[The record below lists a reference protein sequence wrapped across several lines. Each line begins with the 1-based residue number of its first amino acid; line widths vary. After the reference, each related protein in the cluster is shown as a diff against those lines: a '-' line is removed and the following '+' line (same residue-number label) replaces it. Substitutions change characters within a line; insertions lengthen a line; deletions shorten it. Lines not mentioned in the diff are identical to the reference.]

1 MSKNTSLYYP
11 TFVLSLSPVYTHQ
24 LLYSMTFSTFRR
36 FDPLRY
42 WLSLIIFCCLS
53 SIYAQNNANCFHL
66 STPVMSAAP
75 GDTVCV
81 PLRAFE
87 LDNISSAQFVVFY
100 ESSALEYLK
109 VDITSS
115 VLPGLM
121 TNNLF
126 HPYPGE
132 LRFAWPSPTGN
143 PYSFPDSS
151 IFFYMCFRVK
161 DNANGFFPF
170 HIGEQFPTI
179 YEVVQ
184 EETLGV
190 PVRLPL
196 VHQMGGIDTGNPAPN
211 TLYLTDACVQ
221 DAPCNQS
228 IGTISLNAAGGTA
241 PYTYTWQGPNGFTG
255 SGADLQNLA
264 SGLYQVTITDQT
276 GAEIFCEIRVK
287 PLNYFASA
295 DPVIT
300 PAFCGASNGCA
311 NLNFLGSN
319 PPFTYQWSTGNN
331 NTGSNCALPPGQHSV
346 TVTNQLGCK
355 TIYSID
361 IENDTTFSLNT
372 DWAFIE
378 TCNGTADLEVTVFDA
393 PGPFA
398 YLWSNGAS
406 TAAIDQ
412 LEEGSYTVTV
422 TNIPGGCTASSEFA
436 VFDISTQSW
445 AAELQEDCGQGVGSL
460 FIQYNQAGNLSFPVL
475 ISWSDGTTHQRQGPA
490 APGILDSLID
500 VPSGH
505 YAVTITDANGCELV
519 LERTMNCFQPAPVPE
534 GFNWCYIG
542 ADTDPSDNCTG
553 VYARHFQAIT
563 SLNFSIQYPN
573 GSALEEI
580 KSLQL
585 PGLSQAS
592 FTLNPAE
599 QTLGMSW
606 QHATPLSLPDDQL
619 LFEVCL
625 TPGFGQVEDELFFVQ
640 TPVPATLSTED
651 GPQIFLGRNGWV
663 DYGMVNQ
670 PATMACKAQGVAA
683 DCAAD
688 GKAQILLGSCTPGE
702 KLYGHYVV
710 YYTSDSIVYF
720 DDLSGLRFS
729 DGGVYQ
735 INVYRPDLSQEYWFA
750 AVPPIA
756 PMEECVWPG
765 DADNNQAVNH
775 HDLLYIGLAYGK
787 SGPSRTNASLN
798 WTGQEAA
805 GWAESSAVRQVNFKN
820 IDTNGDG
827 QINAADTLALVQNWG
842 KVINTTRDN
851 PFNAPLESSQSGQNP
866 AISLQTDTLNPG
878 DAVHLPLSVG
888 SQSTPM
894 ENIYGLAFSIS
905 YDPEVVE
912 DNIRF
917 TPSASWFGNQGNY
930 LCVQKNFPR
939 QGRLDVAITRTDG
952 VPVSGWGE
960 IGEVFI
966 IIEDNIFGIP
976 APDSIKN
983 SKLFFSAISSSDAQE
998 SPKDLGAAPVDLVI
1012 KKSGSVHTQEP
1023 LERSIILAP
1032 NPAQDYLSIRSTASG
1047 IRELRLLRNDG
1058 GLQEIWHQGEPVSAV
1073 QKTVSH
1079 LPAGVYF
1086 VQIQT
1091 EDGVLVKK
1099 VMVDR

>member
-1 MSKNTSLYYP
+1 MD
-11 TFVLSLSPVYTHQ
+11 
-24 LLYSMTFSTFRR
+24 FSTIRR
-36 FDPLRY
+36 FSRLRF
-42 WLSLIIFCCLS
+42 WLSVMLMHCLLGLS
-53 SIYAQNNANCFHL
+53 AQNNPACFQL
-66 STPVMSAAP
+66 STPVVSAQP

-81 PLRAFE
+81 PLRVRDFD
-87 LDNISSAQFVVFY
+87 LVISGQFVLFY
-100 ESSALEYLK
+100 ESGALDFIKTDISSSAIP
-109 VDITSS
+109 DI
-115 VLPGLM
+115 LP
-121 TNNLF
+121 NNVF
-126 HPYPGE
+126 YPYPGE
-132 LRFAWPSPTGN
+132 VRFAWASSIGLPISL
-143 PYSFPDSS
+143 PDSS
-151 IFFYMCFRVK
+151 ILFTVCFRVK
-161 DNANGFFPF
+161 ANASGFYPF
-170 HIGEQFPTI
+170 RIGETFPTL
-179 YEVVQ
+179 YEIVQ
-184 EETLGV
+184 QDFPNP

-196 VHQMGGIDTGNPAPN
+196 IHQTGGIDTGSPVPN
-211 TLYLTDACVQ
+211 SLYLTSGCVQ
-221 DAPCNQS
+221 NAACNQQTGS
-228 IGTISLNAAGGTA
+228 ISVAAGGGIA
-241 PYTYTWQGPNGFTG
+241 PYTYSWTGPNGFTG
-255 SGADLQNLA
+255 SGPELLNLA
-264 SGLYQVTITDQT
+264 GGDYRVTITDQS
-276 GAEIFCEIRVK
+276 GANFTCEVQVGI
-287 PLNYFASA
+287 PGFYMAINTAIS
-295 DPVIT
+295 
-300 PAFCGASNGCA
+300 PAFCGMNNGCA
-311 NLNFLGSN
+311 TLTVNGSN
-319 PPFTYQWSTGNN
+319 PPFTYKWSTGNN
-331 NTGSNCALPPGQHSV
+331 NTNSNCTLTPGEYYI
-346 TVTNQLGCK
+346 TVTNTLGCK
-355 TIYSID
+355 TI
-361 IENDTTFSLNT
+361 ETVTVPNDTTFSLNT

-412 LEEGSYTVTV
+412 LEEGLYTVTV

-663 DYGMVNQ
+663 DYGMANQ
-670 PATMACKAQGVAA
+670 PATMACKAQGVSA

-702 KLYGHYVV
+702 KLYGHFVV
-710 YYTSDSIVYF
+710 SYPNDSTAFY

-960 IGEVFI
+960 IGDVFI

-1099 VMVDR
+1099 IMVNR

>member
-1 MSKNTSLYYP
+1 MD
-11 TFVLSLSPVYTHQ
+11 
-24 LLYSMTFSTFRR
+24 FSTIRR
-36 FDPLRY
+36 FSRLRF
-42 WLSLIIFCCLS
+42 WLSVMLMHCLLGLS
-53 SIYAQNNANCFHL
+53 AQNNPACFQL
-66 STPVMSAAP
+66 STPTVSTQP

-81 PLRAFE
+81 PVRAFE
-87 LDNISSAQFVVFY
+87 FTNISSAQFVVFY
-100 ESSALEYLK
+100 EASALQYLK
-109 VDITSS
+109 VDISSS

-121 TNNLF
+121 QNNLF
-126 HPYPGE
+126 HPYAGE
-132 LRFAWPSPTGN
+132 LRFAWPSPLGS
-143 PYSFPDSS
+143 PYSFPDSC
-151 IFFYMCFRVK
+151 ILFTMCFKVN
-161 DNANGFFPF
+161 DNADGFFPF
-170 HIGEQFPTI
+170 HIGEKPPTF
-179 YEVVQ
+179 YEVVR
-184 EETLGV
+184 EDVINV
-190 PVRLPL
+190 PIRLPL
-196 VHQMGGIDTGNPAPN
+196 VHQMGGITTDNPTSGN
-211 TLYLTDACVQ
+211 LYLANACVTS
-221 DAPCNQS
+221 ANCNQQTGS
-228 IGTISLNAAGGTA
+228 ISLAAEGGIA
-241 PYTYTWQGPNGFTG
+241 PFSYSWQGPNNFTG
-255 SGADLQNLA
+255 SGSELQNLA
-264 SGLYQVTITDQT
+264 GGSYQVTITDQA
-276 GAEIFCEIRVK
+276 GATLTCEIWVGRPTFSLV
-287 PLNYFASA
+287 SE
-295 DPVIT
+295 PVIT
-300 PAFCGASNGCA
+300 PAFCGANNGCA
-311 NLNFLGSN
+311 TLTVFGSN
-319 PPFTYQWSTGNN
+319 PPFVYQWSTGNN
-331 NTGSNCALPPGQHSV
+331 NTNSNCALPPGEYSI
-346 TVTNQLGCK
+346 TISNQLGCTSIETV
-355 TIYSID
+355 TIP
-361 IENDTTFSLNT
+361 NDTTFSLNN
-372 DWAFIE
+372 DWVFIE

-406 TAAIDQ
+406 TAAINQ
-412 LEEGSYTVTV
+412 LEEGLYTVTV
-422 TNIPGGCTASSEFA
+422 TNIPGGCTASSEFL
-436 VFDISTQSW
+436 VVDISTQSW
-445 AAELQEDCGQGVGSL
+445 AATLDEHCDQGSGSL
-460 FIQYNQAGNLSFPVL
+460 IVRYNQAGNLSFPVL
-475 ISWSDGTTHQRQGPA
+475 LSWSDGTTHQRQGPA
-490 APGILDSLID
+490 APGILDSLQE

-519 LERTMNCFQPAPVPE
+519 QERTMNCFQPAPVPD

-563 SLNFSIQYPN
+563 SLNFSIKYPN

-580 KSLQL
+580 KNLQL

-606 QHATPLSLPDDQL
+606 QQATPLSLPDDQL

-625 TPGFGQVEDELFFVQ
+625 TPGFGQVEDELYFVQ
-640 TPVPATLSTED
+640 TPVPATLTTQD

-663 DYGMVNQ
+663 DYGMANQ

-750 AVPPIA
+750 TVPPIA

-787 SGPSRTNASLN
+787 SGPARTDASLN

-842 KVINTTRDN
+842 KVINTARDN
-851 PFNAPLESSQSGQNP
+851 PFNAPLESSQSGQSP

-888 SQSTPM
+888 SQNTPM

-960 IGEVFI
+960 IGDVFI

-983 SKLFFSAISSSDAQE
+983 SKLYFSAISSSDLQE
-998 SPKDLGAAPVDLVI
+998 RPKDLGAAPAELVI
-1012 KKSGSVHTQEP
+1012 RKSGSVHTQEP

-1032 NPAQDYLSIRSTASG
+1032 NPAQDYLSVRSTASG
-1047 IRELRLLRNDG
+1047 IRDLRLLRADG
-1058 GLQEIWHQGEPVSAV
+1058 GLQEIWHQGEAISEV

-1086 VQIQT
+1086 VRIQT
-1091 EDGVLVKK
+1091 DGGVLVTK